1 MSWKIEVSPGA
12 EKDLG
17 RINAVART
25 RILKFLTDRLALR
38 DNPRQLGEAL
48 VGKKYEGLWKYRVG
62 DYRILVEIKDKTV
75 TILVVEVGN
84 RREVYR

>member
-1 MSWKIEVSPGA
+1 MAWKIEVSA
-12 EKDLG
+12 SADKDL
-17 RINAVART
+17 RKINPVART
-25 RILKFLTDRLALR
+25 RILTFLTDRLAPR

-62 DYRILVEIKDKTV
+62 DYRILAEIRDQTV
-75 TILVVEVGN
+75 TILVVGVGN